1 MSKLLRYGLLIFYI
15 VDLSIK
21 KKKKKKKT
29 KLSRLT
35 EGLNN
40 IKTPARRI
48 EYSRSV
54 SQFYALKN

>member
-21 KKKKKKKT
+21 KKKKT

-35 EGLNN
+35 EGLND

>member
-15 VDLSIK
+15 DDLSIK
-21 KKKKKKKT
+21 KKKKKT
-29 KLSRLT
+29 KQSRLT

-48 EYSRSV
+48 EYCRSV

>member
-21 KKKKKKKT
+21 KKKKKT
-29 KLSRLT
+29 KQSRLT
-35 EGLNN
+35 EGLNK

>member
-21 KKKKKKKT
+21 KKKKKKI

-35 EGLNN
+35 EGLND

>member
-15 VDLSIK
+15 VDLSI

>member
-15 VDLSIK
+15 VDLSI
-21 KKKKKKKT
+21 KKKKT

-54 SQFYALKN
+54 SQFHALKN

>member
-21 KKKKKKKT
+21 KKKKT

-35 EGLNN
+35 EGLYN

>member
-21 KKKKKKKT
+21 KKKKT

-40 IKTPARRI
+40 IKIPARRI

>member
-21 KKKKKKKT
+21 KKKKKKT

-35 EGLNN
+35 EGLND

>member
-15 VDLSIK
+15 VDLSI
-21 KKKKKKKT
+21 KKKKT

>member
-15 VDLSIK
+15 ADLSIK
-21 KKKKKKKT
+21 KKKA

>member
-21 KKKKKKKT
+21 KKKKT

-35 EGLNN
+35 EGLDN

>member
-15 VDLSIK
+15 VDLSI
-21 KKKKKKKT
+21 KKKKKT